1 MTSHNAK
8 VRKISGKPFKSGLKV
23 GTVESLCC
31 SLYTDKRKLAFV
43 LTDGSLV
50 NIELCYFV

>member
-23 GTVESLCC
+23 GTVESVCC
-31 SLYTDKRKLAFV
+31 SLYTNKRKLAFV
-43 LTDGSLV
+43 MTDGSIV
-50 NIELCYFV
+50 NIELCHFV